1 MLLTSHELIGFMSP
15 GLATEVLETAF
26 QNDREV
32 YRATLQAVAQARKVR
47 PVFLERQPRKDRH
60 QQMLTILSRA
70 SMEVAA
76 GSLIRGWLMA
86 SEREMLKEF
95 LDALG
100 ITHKDG
106 AVDDLP
112 AAVGNDELK
121 AAVDALLAKHS
132 HEKVAVYLQAFYR
145 MNEAGWENLKAILE
159 TDSRLQLGG

>member
-1 MLLTSHELIGFMSP
+1 MSP
-15 GLATEVLETAF
+15 GLAAEVLETAY
-26 QNDREV
+26 QNDRDV

-60 QQMLTILSRA
+60 HQMLATLSRA

-95 LDALG
+95 LDSLG

-106 AVDDLP
+106 AVEDLP
-112 AAVGNDELK
+112 SSVADDRLK
-121 AAVDALLAKHS
+121 SAVDALIAKHP

-145 MNEAGWENLKAILE
+145 MNEAGWENLKTILE
-159 TDSRLQLGG
+159 SDSRLQLGG